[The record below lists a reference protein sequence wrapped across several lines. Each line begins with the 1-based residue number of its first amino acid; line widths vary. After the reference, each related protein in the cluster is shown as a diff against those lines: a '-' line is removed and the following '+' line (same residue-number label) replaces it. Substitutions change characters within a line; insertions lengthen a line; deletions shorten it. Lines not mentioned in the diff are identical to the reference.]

1 MIPLK
6 GVLLGVGLTF
16 AGTIAFLILVL
27 RSVRQNAQQA
37 ATDINMIAVIKHW
50 LLFNPL
56 YWIFVVMFLASG
68 VVIVA
73 FRLRPLP

>member
-27 RSVRQNAQQA
+27 RSIIQNAQP
-37 ATDINMIAVIKHW
+37 ATADINMIAVVKHW

-56 YWIFVVMFLASG
+56 YWIFVIMVLASG